1 MALKVLVQSSAAP
14 AEEPAKEEV
23 APAEAPKAE
32 ETPAEPVKEACVH
45 HHCNIS

>member
-14 AEEPAKEEV
+14 EEPAKEEV